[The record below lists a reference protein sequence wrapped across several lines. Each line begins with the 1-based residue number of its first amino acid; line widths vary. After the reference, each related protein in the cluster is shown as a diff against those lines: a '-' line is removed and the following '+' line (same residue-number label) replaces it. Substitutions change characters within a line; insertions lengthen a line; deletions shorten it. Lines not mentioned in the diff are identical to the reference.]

1 MRTIRMIA
9 TAAVITTLGAVVGV
23 TFINAKSAKPG
34 SSSAASKDIGILQLM
49 QEAKDL
55 PVQQYDAF

>member
-23 TFINAKSAKPG
+23 TFINANSAKPG
-34 SSSAASKDIGILQLM
+34 DPRPASDGSSILQMM

-55 PVQQYDAF
+55 PVQRYDAF